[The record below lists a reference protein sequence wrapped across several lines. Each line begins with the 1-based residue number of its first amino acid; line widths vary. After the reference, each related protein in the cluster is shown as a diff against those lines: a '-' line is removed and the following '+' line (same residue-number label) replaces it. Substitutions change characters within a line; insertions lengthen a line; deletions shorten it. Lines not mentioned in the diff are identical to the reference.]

1 MALSGATHSP
11 RVSVLIPARNEQE
24 NIAACVESLLAQDSV
39 QGEPIEIIVA
49 DDSSEDGTARIV
61 ESIAARHPHVRLIRV
76 PLLPAG
82 WLGKNHA
89 LHFAAQHARGKWLL
103 FTDSDTRHMPGQLAA
118 VIQRAERERLDLLS
132 FSPEQ
137 ITEAWWEQAVI
148 PIIYDQL
155 AQLYSFD
162 RVNDPTDTQAAAN
175 GQYILMS
182 RAVYDAVGGHE
193 AIHGEVLEDVLLAR
207 RVKQAGH
214 RIWFGTGTGVVRT
227 RMYRR
232 FGDMWE
238 GWTKN
243 LFLLLGRDTRAL
255 CAAALRL
262 VARPRWSVYYPPG
275 AAIVF
280 LLLMNSYWRYSQNL
294 DVSWKGRRYSSGG
307 R

>member
-1 MALSGATHSP
+1 MTLSGATHNQ

-24 NIAACVESLLAQDSV
+24 NIAACIESLLAQDSV
-39 QGEPIEIIVA
+39 QGDSIEIIVA

-61 ESIAARHPHVRLIRV
+61 ESIAARHSHVLLIRV
-76 PLLPAG
+76 PPLPAE

-89 LHFAAQHARGKWLL
+89 LHIAVQHARGEWLL
-103 FTDSDTRHMPGQLAA
+103 FTDSDTRHAPGK
-118 VIQRAERERLDLLS
+118 ISTIIERAEREGLHQLS

-137 ITEAWWEQAVI
+137 ITETWWEKAVI

-162 RVNDPTDTQAAAN
+162 RVNDPADAHAAAN
-175 GQYILMS
+175 GQYILIR
-182 RAVYDAVGGHE
+182 RATYDAVGGHE
-193 AIHGEVLEDVLLAR
+193 AIRGELLEDVALAK
-207 RVKQAGH
+207 RVKQAGY
-214 RIWFGTGTGVVRT
+214 RIWFGSGRGVVST
-227 RMYRR
+227 RMYLR

-280 LLLMNSYWRYSQNL
+280 LLLINSYWRYSRNL
-294 DVSWKGRRYSSGG
+294 GVSWKGRRYSSGG